1 MAGDSQLPNIGGN
14 GFVWI
19 LVAMATTY
27 FVAHTGP
34 LSGSRPASTDRSL
47 SEHIGEQRIDARLW
61 QDPFAVVADDLA
73 KSELKPEICNRQ
85 DGHRKDIE
93 TYCQPPWE
101 RPSGKPDLILVV
113 SVSGAPY
120 ADDQEGRRRR
130 RYAVLAG
137 LDAEGFVPE
146 DAQHIGFY
154 WPNQPRPSQQG
165 PIPAVDRAVLRY
177 ESSPA
182 PSATAQRGP
191 AVVPYEWFKPRP
203 ERPNVKTK
211 YQRILLLWFNEDILA
226 APTEQPSS
234 PEPLEPKITAA
245 GGSTPK
251 GSPRTAPLQQ
261 YAKLLCGYLKQPN
274 SSGSVKILGPQLS
287 TTLKA
292 MVDEA
297 ASLKSPQDDWSG
309 DACPEFEAAS
319 ILRVPGDR

>member
-1 MAGDSQLPNIGGN
+1 MRFGPSRVCRVQVGEAFVQASAAFNWPQHGDRQWQAISQLPNIGGN

-85 DGHRKDIE
+85 DGHREDIE

-101 RPSGKPDLILVV
+101 RLSGKPDSILVV

-165 PIPAVDRAVLRY
+165 LTPAVDRAVLRY
-177 ESSPA
+177 ESPPRYPQPPREALRSFPTNG
-182 PSATAQRGP
+182 SNRGP
-191 AVVPYEWFKPRP
+191 SVPMSKRNTGE
-203 ERPNVKTK
+203 
-211 YQRILLLWFNEDILA
+211 
-226 APTEQPSS
+226 S
-234 PEPLEPKITAA
+234 
-245 GGSTPK
+245 
-251 GSPRTAPLQQ
+251 
-261 YAKLLCGYLKQPN
+261 C
-274 SSGSVKILGPQLS
+274 SSGSMR
-287 TTLKA
+287 TF
-292 MVDEA
+292 
-297 ASLKSPQDDWSG
+297 SLHRRSNRCRQTRSRQK
-309 DACPEFEAAS
+309 
-319 ILRVPGDR
+319 